1 MVAIRPVGSGDLMGG
16 KRGLVVSGAQNLSP
30 EQEGSEE
37 GECTL
42 RGWRGAS
49 VEGSQGWVGG
59 GARELNPPN
68 L

>member
-1 MVAIRPVGSGDLMGG
+1 MGG